1 MSGEPTRSN
10 ALPDLFPGFEAG
22 TALVN
27 GVEIFYRTGGAGP
40 PMLLLHGYPQS
51 HAMWH
56 RIAPQLAEHFTLVI
70 PDLRGY
76 GQSSAPEDDAAH
88 TTYSKRVMAADMTA
102 LMASLGHDRFHLVGH
117 DRGARVAYRL
127 ALDTPDAVERLA
139 VLDIVPTHAMW
150 TDFTVGLAM
159 ATYHWL
165 FLAQP
170 HPLPETLIAASP
182 DYYIDATI
190 ASWAKHQD
198 LSAFDP
204 SALDHYR
211 AAFRQAERI
220 HAMCADYRAGQTTDF
235 VLDSADVA
243 AGRKITCPLLAVW
256 GQTGIPSKMGID
268 DKTVEDDPLT
278 VWKPWGTDVTGRG
291 IDSGHFVAEE
301 NPDATLE
308 ALLAHFAK
316 KPT

>member
-1 MSGEPTRSN
+1 MDPV
-10 ALPDLFPGFEAG
+10 LPELFPGFASG
-22 TALVN
+22 TQSVN
-27 GVEIFYRTGGAGP
+27 GVDIFYRAGGSGP

-56 RIAPQLAEHFTLVI
+56 RIAPRLAEHFSLVI

-76 GQSSAPEDDAAH
+76 GQSSALKDDAAH
-88 TTYSKRVMAADMTA
+88 TVYSKREMAADMVA
-102 LMASLGHDRFHLVGH
+102 LMRALGHERFDLVGH

-127 ALDTPDAVERLA
+127 ALDTPEAVSRLA

-170 HPLPETLIAASP
+170 APMPETLIAGQP
-182 DYYIDATI
+182 DYYLDYTI
-190 ASWAKHQD
+190 ASWTKAKD

-204 SALDHYR
+204 GAMDHYR
-211 AAFRQAERI
+211 TAYRQPDRI

-235 VLDSADVA
+235 AIDSADVA
-243 AGRKITCPLLAVW
+243 AGRRIACPLLAVW
-256 GQTGIPSKMGID
+256 GNAGIPSK
-268 DKTVEDDPLT
+268 TEDGDPATDGGAEAKPLT
-278 VWKPWGTDVTGRG
+278 VWKRWGTDVTGLG

-301 NPDATLE
+301 NPSATLD
-308 ALLAHFAK
+308 ALLAHFGTA
-316 KPT
+316 TT

>member
-1 MSGEPTRSN
+1 MGATDAS
-10 ALPDLFPGFEAG
+10 LPDLFPGFDATTLSVDG
-22 TALVN
+22 ID
-27 GVEIFYRTGGAGP
+27 IFCRTGGNGP

-56 RIAPQLAEHFTLVI
+56 RIAPGLADHFTLVM

-76 GQSSAPEDDAAH
+76 GQSSAPQDDADH
-88 TTYSKRVMAADMTA
+88 TAYSKRVMATDMVA
-102 LMASLGHDRFHLVGH
+102 LMASLGHEQFHLVGH
-117 DRGARVAYRL
+117 DRGARVGYRL
-127 ALDTPDAVERLA
+127 ALDSPEAVERLA

-170 HPLPETLIAASP
+170 HPMPETLIAANP
-182 DYYIDATI
+182 DYYLDHTI
-190 ASWAKHQD
+190 ASWTKARD
-198 LSAFDP
+198 LSAIDP
-204 SALDHYR
+204 RALEHYR
-211 AAFRQAERI
+211 AAFRQPERI

-235 VLDSADVA
+235 ETDSADVA

-268 DKTVEDDPLT
+268 DATVEDDPLT
-278 VWKPWGTDVTGRG
+278 VWKRWATDVTGLG

-301 NPDATLE
+301 NPSATLD
-308 ALLAHFAK
+308 ALLAHFLPA
-316 KPT
+316 TT